1 MDNERIFEHVLTSL
15 IHVYINLV
23 KLDRFLIITE
33 ICATIYGYVTEVLEI
48 SIEKSHL
55 LKMLSARSE
64 RNARKLARQQLKLL
78 SALHD
83 FCFAD
88 CPKNAFSPK
97 NSSLA

>member
-15 IHVYINLV
+15 IHVSINLV

-64 RNARKLARQQLKLL
+64 RNARK
-78 SALHD
+78 
-83 FCFAD
+83 
-88 CPKNAFSPK
+88 
-97 NSSLA
+97 